1 MNLYSYE
8 GAVMEWERCV
18 QNLWKAETYAPSEAK
33 ARINLI
39 YRWKKEN
46 GRIPQCKITL
56 PGKIKMIS

>member
-18 QNLWKAETYAPSEAK
+18 QHCWKAETYASSEAK
-33 ARINLI
+33 ARSNLA

-46 GRIPQCKITL
+46 GRTPQCKISL
-56 PGKIKMIS
+56 PGKMRLVS